1 MGDIEKSTRVA
12 VGKLFWSYSSYV
24 SKFAIVFSRFLCD
37 IFMEKGIASPRIPEQ
52 QPWNVENEWPVLT
65 ELEDLKTAD
74 ERKKESLKT
83 LHVPNK
89 AGP

>member
-1 MGDIEKSTRVA
+1 MGDIQKSTRVA
-12 VGKLFWSYSSYV
+12 VGKRFWSDSSYV
-24 SKFAIVFSRFLCD
+24 SKFAIVFCRFLCD

-52 QPWNVENEWPVLT
+52 QPWNVENEWLVVT
-65 ELEDLKTAD
+65 ELEDLKRAY

-83 LHVPNK
+83 LLVPNK